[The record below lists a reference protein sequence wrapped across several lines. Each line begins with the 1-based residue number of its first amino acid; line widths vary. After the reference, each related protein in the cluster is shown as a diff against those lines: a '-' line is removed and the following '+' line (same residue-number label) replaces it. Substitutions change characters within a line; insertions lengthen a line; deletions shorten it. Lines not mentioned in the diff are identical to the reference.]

1 MPVLRETRNR
11 REATRSVSSRFCK
24 LNLICSSRRLPSTPH
39 LARWQRAK
47 HDRFR
52 PLCRPRSVPIGAL
65 LQLRRIWPPVIR
77 LYQCANRRRSG
88 PRPWCKPCTLF
99 RGSRSARSAGRPHN
113 VRGFMLQQADHG
125 LGSQCVPRKYV
136 HGTPSAPVVPAT
148 VCVRAQPQIQGAH
161 LHLEGLSRVQ
171 ICILRGRLLTEH
183 GRGGCAA
190 AAQKHASV
198 TVAMPS
204 ASVSE
209 RRRRVVRT
217 LKHSVRFRYGRCHI
231 GRFTHGAQG
240 GEWTR
245 FMHGDSS
252 AIIRALAHC

>member
-99 RGSRSARSAGRPHN
+99 RGSRSARSAGSPHN

-125 LGSQCVPRKYV
+125 LGSQMCTAQVRSR
-136 HGTPSAPVVPAT
+136 HT
-148 VCVRAQPQIQGAH
+148 VGAR
-161 LHLEGLSRVQ
+161 GSRYSL
-171 ICILRGRLLTEH
+171 CS
-183 GRGGCAA
+183 CAA
-190 AAQKHASV
+190 SDSGC
-198 TVAMPS
+198 PS
-204 ASVSE
+204 ASRGTLPGTDLHSSWAAADRTRAWWMRRSRSE
-209 RRRRVVRT
+209 ACKRDGG
-217 LKHSVRFRYGRCHI
+217 H
-231 GRFTHGAQG
+231 AQRECLG
-240 GEWTR
+240 TSTSCR
-245 FMHGDSS
+245 QNPQT
-252 AIIRALAHC
+252 